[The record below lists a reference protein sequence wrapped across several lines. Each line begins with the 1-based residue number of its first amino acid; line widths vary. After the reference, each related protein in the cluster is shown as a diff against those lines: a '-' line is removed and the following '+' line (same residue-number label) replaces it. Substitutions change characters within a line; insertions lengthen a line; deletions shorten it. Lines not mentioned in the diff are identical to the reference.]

1 MRHALVRHLALLPL
15 ALVLAACQPE
25 PVDPAR
31 DEAAGAELLAQYEKA
46 RETGD
51 FEIAEMHAD
60 ALADRHGRTEAAA
73 AMRKTLADVR
83 GQAEAMREQRRLIA
97 LWDYQSVPVEGGT
110 QHSAAI
116 YSRVPEDF
124 LEEGMPAPTPDARLV
139 LRRHPDWGV
148 SAYLVLEMAELR
160 CGPPC
165 TLSIRFDDAPA
176 RNFAGEP
183 ADTGTGPALFIKD
196 EAAFREAMQQA
207 RSVRIELPRSGA
219 LVPVFEFEVAGFRPA
234 LYRED

>member
-1 MRHALVRHLALLPL
+1 MRHALVRRLALMPL
-15 ALVLAACQPE
+15 LLALAACQPE
-25 PVDPAR
+25 PVDPAK
-31 DEAAGAELLAQYEKA
+31 DEVAGAALLAQYETA

-73 AMRKTLADVR
+73 TMRRTVEEVR
-83 GQAEAMREQRRLIA
+83 KQAEAMREQRRLIA
-97 LWDYQSVPVEGGT
+97 LWDYQSVAVDGGT
-110 QHSAAI
+110 QHTAAL
-116 YSRVPEDF
+116 YSRVDDEF

-139 LRRHPDWGV
+139 LRRHPAWGV
-148 SAYLVLEMAELR
+148 SAYLVLEMGELR

-176 RNFAGEP
+176 RTFAGEP

-207 RSVRIELPRSGA
+207 RRVRIELPRSGA

>member
-1 MRHALVRHLALLPL
+1 MRHALIRRLALLPL
-15 ALVLAACQPE
+15 ALALAACQPE

-31 DEAAGAELLAQYEKA
+31 DEAAGAALLAQYEAA
-46 RETGD
+46 RTSGD

-60 ALADRHGRTEAAA
+60 ALADRHGQTEAAA
-73 AMRKTLADVR
+73 TMRQTLGEVR
-83 GQAEAMREQRRLIA
+83 EQAEAMREERRLVA
-97 LWDYQSVPVEGGT
+97 LWNYQSVAVEGGT

-116 YSRVPEDF
+116 YSRVDDEF

-148 SAYLVLEMAELR
+148 SAYLVLQMDELR

-176 RNFAGEP
+176 RQFAGEP

-207 RSVRIELPRSGA
+207 KTVRIELPRSDA
-219 LVPVFEFEVAGFRPA
+219 LVPVFEFEVAGFRPQ
-234 LYRED
+234 LYREG